1 MIYAAATLWLFII
14 VLLAWGVR
22 LLWGAILKPRT
33 VNVVLL
39 PGTFVAQVGRVVGLL
54 ITGAK
59 VSNTALMEDEEKGEP
74 ATEASYESKLPV
86 FGPIIVGFLP
96 MLATGAA
103 VYLVLTKL
111 GGALVETAV
120 AERIPTELP
129 GSMAA
134 FWDQLRTLLT
144 MSENT
149 LNAVVHAKMPAWR
162 LVAFSYLMI
171 CLTVR
176 MSPFEGNVRG
186 HMGAIIATF
195 GGLAL
200 VNTVSP
206 SAIPLLEKAWPLISI
221 CVGWLV
227 LLMMISLLVTGAVR
241 TVRGI
246 ASMT

>member
-1 MIYAAATLWLFII
+1 MIYAAATLWLLVV

-22 LLWGAILKPRT
+22 LLWGGILKPRT

-39 PGTFVAQVGRVVGLL
+39 PGTFVAQVGRVVALL

-74 ATEASYESKLPV
+74 ATESSYESKLPV
-86 FGPIIVGFLP
+86 FGPMIVGFLP

-103 VYLVLTKL
+103 GYLVLTKL
-111 GGALVETAV
+111 GGPLVETA
-120 AERIPTELP
+120 ARERIPAELP
-129 GSMAA
+129 SSMAA
-134 FWDQLRTLLT
+134 FWDQFRMLLT

-149 LNAVVHAKMPAWR
+149 LNAVVHADMPAWQ
-162 LVAFSYLMI
+162 LAGFVYLMT

-186 HMGAIIATF
+186 HVGAIIATF
-195 GGLAL
+195 GALAL
-200 VNTVSP
+200 LNTVSP
-206 SAIPLLEKAWPLISI
+206 SPSAILTTAWPLVSI

-227 LLMMISLLVTGAVR
+227 LLMMISLLASGIVA

-246 ASMT
+246 ASMG

>member
-1 MIYAAATLWLFII
+1 MIYAAATLWLLVV

-22 LLWGAILKPRT
+22 RLWGGIFKPKA

-39 PGTFVAQVGRVVGLL
+39 PGTFVAQIGRVVGLL

-59 VSNTALMEDEEKGEP
+59 VSNTALMGDEEKGEP
-74 ATEASYESKLPV
+74 ATGSAYESKLPV
-86 FGPIIVGFLP
+86 FGPVIVGFLP

-103 VYLVLTKL
+103 VYLVLTRL
-111 GGALVETAV
+111 GGPLVATA
-120 AERIPTELP
+120 ASEQIPAALP

-134 FWDQLRTLLT
+134 FWDQFRLLLT

-149 LNAVVHAKMPAWR
+149 LNAVVHADMPAWK
-162 LVAFSYLMI
+162 LVAFVYLMV

-186 HMGAIIATF
+186 HVGAILATF

-200 VNTVSP
+200 VNTISASP
-206 SAIPLLEKAWPLISI
+206 LTILETAWPLVSI

-227 LLMMISLLVTGAVR
+227 LLMLISLVATGAVR

-246 ASMT
+246 ASMA

>member
-1 MIYAAATLWLFII
+1 MIYAAATLWLLIV

-22 LLWGAILKPRT
+22 QLWGGILRPRT

-74 ATEASYESKLPV
+74 ATEATYESKLPV
-86 FGPIIVGFLP
+86 FGPMVVGFLP

-111 GGALVETAV
+111 GGPLVETA
-120 AERIPTELP
+120 AREQIPTVLP

-134 FWDQLRTLLT
+134 FWDQLRMLLT

-149 LNAVVHAKMPAWR
+149 LNAVVHADMPAWR
-162 LVAFSYLMI
+162 LVAFAYLMI

-186 HMGAIIATF
+186 HVGAIIATF
-195 GGLAL
+195 GALAL
-200 VNTVSP
+200 VHTISP
-206 SAIPLLEKAWPLISI
+206 SPVTILERAWPLVSI

-227 LLMMISLLVTGAVR
+227 LLMIVSLVATGAVR
-241 TVRGI
+241 AVRGI
-246 ASMT
+246 ASMS